1 MPSVTVPVSLFI
13 PSPAQKIYAVVADY
27 VGHHQQIL
35 PRQYFRT
42 MVVEE
47 GGVGAGT
54 IFRADMEVYGN
65 QSSFH
70 MKVSE
75 PQPGRVIQES
85 DLNSDFFTTFTIE
98 PSGATQ
104 STVTIT
110 SQWERPAG
118 LKSWLESAVRSWVM
132 KRIYRAELAQLAQYV
147 TTLQ

>member
-1 MPSVTVPVSLFI
+1 MPTVIIAVSSAV
-13 PSPAQKIYAVVADY
+13 PSAAQKIYTVIADY

-35 PRQYFRT
+35 PRNYFRSV
-42 MVVEE
+42 VVEA

-54 IFRADMEVYGN
+54 VFRADMDVYGN
-65 QSSFH
+65 KSSFH

-98 PSGATQ
+98 PNGADQ

-110 SQWERPAG
+110 SQWERPTG
-118 LKSWLESAVRSWVM
+118 LKSWLESTMRTWVM
-132 KRIYRAELAQLAQYV
+132 KRIYREELAQLAQYV
-147 TTLQ
+147 ATLR